1 MKNLFTPLKNEYAKT
16 ACTAAVNKEQGI
28 LPKIVFCA
36 MIILEKLMFI
46 KTGHYR
52 QKYSTNHTP
61 RKSDILT
68 SQYPQIFPTKTNQ
81 KLLQNILIFSIWTLL
96 FSQKEV
102 IYSKIIKINVLFS
115 HLWETFSSGHKA
127 RHFLPFKTTW
137 DGQRIKS

>member
-1 MKNLFTPLKNEYAKT
+1 MCGTINRFQLNGQCNARLNRAKLSLKNLFTPLKNEYAKT

-81 KLLQNILIFSIWTLL
+81 KLLQNILIFSI
-96 FSQKEV
+96 
-102 IYSKIIKINVLFS
+102 
-115 HLWETFSSGHKA
+115 
-127 RHFLPFKTTW
+127 
-137 DGQRIKS
+137 